1 MDCEE
6 NPADINSLLNSFSSL
21 QTSDHDD
28 LVCAFQNIAN
38 ELSYTTARFFL
49 EMNNWWVFVAQ
60 LDVIVVCYE
69 MKFLCLHS
77 CSLCVLRSMNLIT
90 CDVIWFSQLSRHL
103 AHLICPFRNLQ
114 AAVCCYFDFVA
125 SSNQNGLQPMPSM
138 RVVKELTIGLGES
151 VTPNTPFTQSWLL
164 ENNGTVAW
172 PQGCYLKLVSE
183 INNDG
188 KMFVPSIAPNDTHIL
203 TINLVSPSEFGQ
215 FKSQFCMC
223 TPPGVTFGP
232 IIWSVVDV
240 SPAGTLALT
249 QQLTQLHTS
258 EHQQQPVPNVGC
270 ANWDEDGMQGTATS
284 MALVPHCSNISGQ
297 LQVRIFASLC

>member
-1 MDCEE
+1 M
-6 NPADINSLLNSFSSL
+6 
-21 QTSDHDD
+21 
-28 LVCAFQNIAN
+28 
-38 ELSYTTARFFL
+38 
-49 EMNNWWVFVAQ
+49 
-60 LDVIVVCYE
+60 CYE
-69 MKFLCLHS
+69 IEFLCLHS
-77 CSLCVLRSMNLIT
+77 TVPLCCCVARFRFLLEFRNFHVTLLTSIVL
-90 CDVIWFSQLSRHL
+90 
-103 AHLICPFRNLQ
+103 FRNLQ

-138 RVVKELTIGLGES
+138 RVCKELTIGLGES

-215 FKSQFCMC
+215 FKSQFCLC
-223 TPPGVTFGP
+223 TPSGQTFGP

-240 SPAGTLALT
+240 SAAGTLSLT

-258 EHQQQPVPNVGC
+258 DHHQQPQQNVGC
-270 ANWDEDGMQGTATS
+270 ANWDEDGMQGTEASATS
-284 MALVPHCSNISGQ
+284 TALVPHCSNLSGQ
-297 LQVRIFASLC
+297 LQVRNSRKPSSILVT